1 MRKNLTRNISYMKIS
16 KRRQKYIYIY
26 NFLMLK
32 EKNDI
37 FLINSPMVKEPG
49 KVTQVHLAAKFMA
62 SNTKRHLWEL
72 LLTPRD
78 FGYTSIT
85 TALVISTSLN

>member
-1 MRKNLTRNISYMKIS
+1 MKIS

-32 EKNDI
+32 EKKNDI

-49 KVTQVHLAAKFMA
+49 KVKQVHPAAKFMA
-62 SNTKRHLWEL
+62 LNTKRYLWEL
-72 LLTPRD
+72 LITPRD

-85 TALVISTSLN
+85 TAMVISTSLN